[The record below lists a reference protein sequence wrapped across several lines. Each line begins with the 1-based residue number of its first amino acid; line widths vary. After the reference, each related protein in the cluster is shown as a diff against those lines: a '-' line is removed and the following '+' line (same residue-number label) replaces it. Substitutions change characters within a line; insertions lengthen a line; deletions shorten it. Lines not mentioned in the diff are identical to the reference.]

1 MRERKINPGTLGIF
15 LSYIFLS
22 KAGNRALAQVA
33 KAMKFNQN
41 QNTRRWYTT
50 KLGRQDSSECL
61 RVACS
66 DDGCYD

>member
-33 KAMKFNQN
+33 KAMKFNQD
-41 QNTRRWYTT
+41 TSSTPP
-50 KLGRQDSSECL
+50 LG
-61 RVACS
+61 
-66 DDGCYD
+66 

>member
-33 KAMKFNQN
+33 KAMNFNQD
-41 QNTRRWYTT
+41 TSSTPP
-50 KLGRQDSSECL
+50 LG
-61 RVACS
+61 
-66 DDGCYD
+66 